1 MRSHFHLRN
10 RRWIPKENILSFS
23 TFATQKSD
31 VSPRFSQIFIFH
43 FNDICPSLSH
53 FPIIFPSL
61 FHHFPII
68 FSSFSHHFPI
78 FPSFSHDFLYVFP
91 SAHHFSICQRQ
102 NSNSSPSSPRPCV
115 LYQLGAS
122 WGPEWT
128 SETSHEAME
137 NGPFI
142 EGLWWFTYPKW
153 WLA

>member
-78 FPSFSHDFLYVFP
+78 FPSFSHDIPLC
-91 SAHHFSICQRQ
+91 FSIRPSFFHLCQRQ
-102 NSNSSPSSPRPCV
+102 NSNSSPSSPRPWCV
-115 LYQLGAS
+115 IPTGRLLGPGVDLGDFS
-122 WGPEWT
+122 W
-128 SETSHEAME
+128 S
-137 NGPFI
+137 
-142 EGLWWFTYPKW
+142 LWKMVH
-153 WLA
+153 L